1 MWGGNRTYF
10 PIKAFFLNCYVL
22 LREFQLKRLRS
33 VKSNTPDLNHLLTSP
48 AKNLTYMLIVHSSF
62 LEIRKQFAAER
73 RWFPMTFLVMV
84 GHSLSCSLT
93 VKTSFFKIRELSTY
107 TIKMMVCS
115 TTIQIVLLISLLPKV
130 RILNFSL

>member
-33 VKSNTPDLNHLLTSP
+33 VKSNTLDLNHLLTSP
-48 AKNLTYMLIVHSSF
+48 AKSLTYMLIVPSSF

-93 VKTSFFKIRELSTY
+93 VKTSFSRTKNSQLILSKWWSAQLLY
-107 TIKMMVCS
+107 KLFSWSVCY
-115 TTIQIVLLISLLPKV
+115 L
-130 RILNFSL
+130 R